1 MCVCLHVCVCN
12 MHCWYVC
19 VCLFV
24 CFVDISRKWAISF
37 STDKWG
43 SPLRFRLQTQLQLQL
58 RLRFRCSTRVTVP
71 HRLSDTAGSS
81 GSSPRRWG
89 HLQPWSAASDNV
101 PSHRQ
106 SPTFSSRTESNRH
119 RRPAQPS
126 GRARH
131 CMS

>member
-1 MCVCLHVCVCN
+1 MCVCVICIVGMCVCV
-12 MHCWYVC
+12 
-19 VCLFV
+19 FV